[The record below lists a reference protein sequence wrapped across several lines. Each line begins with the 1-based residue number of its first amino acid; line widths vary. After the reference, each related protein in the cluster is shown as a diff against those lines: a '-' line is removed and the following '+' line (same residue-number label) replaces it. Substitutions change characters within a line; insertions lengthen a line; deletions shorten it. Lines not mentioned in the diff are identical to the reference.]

1 MSDNQYIV
9 WFIGM
14 AFLIAMIL
22 GLGTLTMAGVLR
34 RHPAKGAEAEV
45 EAHPRHAREEEH
57 HHWYDRFH
65 HAA

>member
-1 MSDNQYIV
+1 MSETGYIV

-22 GLGTLTMAGVLR
+22 GLGTLRMAGVLR
-34 RHPAKGAEAEV
+34 RHPGQGDDAEV
-45 EAHPRHAREEEH
+45 HAHPRHAKDEEH